1 MPPATKD
8 RNIAELV
15 EFSGADPLFARIC
28 AEAEDVARRE
38 PNMAS
43 FVYASVLS
51 HDSLE
56 SVVVHRLAQRLE
68 RPDMPAVVIRQSFFD
83 HIARDPALAAALRA
97 DLLAVHDRDPACT
110 RLLEPALYFKGFQA
124 IQTHRLA
131 HALWK
136 SGRSD
141 FALWLQSLSSA
152 TFQTDIHPRAK
163 IGKGF
168 FLDHATGVVIGST
181 SVVEDD
187 VSMLHGVTLGG
198 TGTESGARHPKVR
211 HGVLIGAGAKIIG
224 DIEIGACAR
233 VAAGSVVLESVPPH
247 KTVAG
252 VPARII
258 GDAGAA
264 EPSRAMDQI
273 IDETHDPGL

>member
-1 MPPATKD
+1 MAPATHD
-8 RNIAELV
+8 RNIAEIV
-15 EFSGADPLFARIC
+15 EFAGADALFARIF
-28 AEAEDVARRE
+28 AEAEEAVRRE
-38 PNMAS
+38 PTMGG
-43 FVYASVLS
+43 FIYASVLS

-68 RPDMPAVVIRQSFFD
+68 RPDTPAVLIRQTYFD
-83 HIARDPALAAALRA
+83 HLARDPTLGAALRA
-97 DLLAVHDRDPACT
+97 DLLAVFDRDPACT
-110 RLLEPALYFKGFQA
+110 RFLEAALYFKGFHA

-141 FALWLQSLSSA
+141 FALCLQSLSSA
-152 TFQTDIHPRAK
+152 SFQTDIHPQAR

-247 KTVAG
+247 MTVAG

-264 EPSRAMDQI
+264 EPSRAMDQL
-273 IDETHDPGL
+273 IDAMNDPGL